1 MDAGSKCDRAAF
13 TKRGS
18 RPGPDA
24 FASGPGLHYID
35 TMSIDTVPTAAQ
47 TAPLVRWTA
56 GLGIAAL
63 GLAAG
68 VLWWTQGTKVF
79 LDTLAAGLAWCF

>member
-1 MDAGSKCDRAAF
+1 
-13 TKRGS
+13 
-18 RPGPDA
+18 
-24 FASGPGLHYID
+24 
-35 TMSIDTVPTAAQ
+35 MSIDTVPTAAA
-47 TAPLVRWTA
+47 TAPLVRWAA

-63 GLAAG
+63 GLTAG